1 MLRSGAENDRNGQR
15 FVAPAGGA
23 GGCESPSRDRPMSV
37 HRCGTIGIAGRPNT
51 GKSSLLNRLV
61 GEKVSIVSAKPQTTR
76 HLVTGILTRPD
87 CQYVFVDAPG
97 QQTGARSTLDRR
109 LNRRATEAA
118 RDADVALFVVEALR
132 FTPEDRASLER
143 IPKEQRVIAAVNK
156 IDLLKSPSALIPYL
170 DRLSKSREFAA
181 IVPVSAKS
189 GKNIPALLEALREA
203 LPEAEAMYPPDQLTD
218 RDERFFAAELLREK
232 IFDEMGQELP
242 YRCEVVIESFKEEGR
257 LRRIEAT
264 ILVERDS
271 QKPIVLG
278 AGGERLKRMATAA
291 RKDMEKL
298 FGGKVYLGTWVKVRK
313 AWTDD
318 ARVLR
323 QLGYE

>member
-1 MLRSGAENDRNGQR
+1 
-15 FVAPAGGA
+15 
-23 GGCESPSRDRPMSV
+23 MSA

-61 GEKVSIVSAKPQTTR
+61 GQKVSIVSPKAQTTR
-76 HLVTGILTRPD
+76 HLITGILTQPD
-87 CQYVFVDAPG
+87 CQYIFVDAPG
-97 QQTGARSTLDRR
+97 QQIRSSNTFQRR

-132 FTPEDRASLER
+132 FGPEDHAVLEKIPQSQR
-143 IPKEQRVIAAVNK
+143 IVAAVNK
-156 IDLLKSPSALIPYL
+156 LDLVKNRALLIPFL
-170 DRLSKSREFAA
+170 DRLAKTRDFAA
-181 IVPVSAKS
+181 IVPLSAKT
-189 GKNIPALLEALREA
+189 GKNIPALLAALRDA
-203 LPEAEAMYPPDQLTD
+203 LPEGPDAYPADQLTD

-232 IFDEMGQELP
+232 LFEALGEDMP
-242 YRCEVVIESFKEEGR
+242 YRCEVVIDSFKEEGR

-278 AGGERLKRMATAA
+278 AGGERLKRTATAA

>member
-1 MLRSGAENDRNGQR
+1 MTR
-15 FVAPAGGA
+15 
-23 GGCESPSRDRPMSV
+23 
-37 HRCGTIGIAGRPNT
+37 RCGTIGIAGRPNT

-97 QQTGARSTLDRR
+97 QQTSAKNTLHRR

-132 FTPEDRASLER
+132 FTPEDRAALER

-156 IDLLKSPSALIPYL
+156 IDLVKSASTLIPYL
-170 DRLSKSREFAA
+170 ERLGKTRDFAA
-181 IVPVSAKS
+181 IVPVSAKT
-189 GKNIPALLEALREA
+189 GKNVPALLDALRAA

-232 IFDEMGQELP
+232 IYEQMGQELP
-242 YRCEVVIESFKEEGR
+242 YRCEVVIDSFKEDGR

-264 ILVERDS
+264 ILVERES
-271 QKPIVLG
+271 QKPILLG
-278 AGGERLKRMATAA
+278 AGGERLKRMASAA

>member
-1 MLRSGAENDRNGQR
+1 MT
-15 FVAPAGGA
+15 
-23 GGCESPSRDRPMSV
+23 
-37 HRCGTIGIAGRPNT
+37 HRCGTIGLAGRPNT

-61 GEKVSIVSAKPQTTR
+61 GEKLSIVSPKAQTTR

-97 QQTGARSTLDRR
+97 QQTSARSTLHRR

-132 FTPEDRASLER
+132 FGPEDHAVLEK
-143 IPKEQRVIAAVNK
+143 IPGSQHLIAVVNK
-156 IDLLKSPSALIPYL
+156 IDTVKNPSQLIPFL
-170 DRLSKSREFAA
+170 DRLAKTRDFAA
-181 IVPVSAKS
+181 IVPLSAKT
-189 GKNIPALLEALREA
+189 GKNIPALLAALRDA
-203 LPEAEAMYPPDQLTD
+203 LPEGPDAYPADQLTD

-232 IFDEMGQELP
+232 LFEALGEDMP
-242 YRCEVVIESFKEEGR
+242 YRCEVVIDSFKEEGR

-318 ARVLR
+318 ARVLK

>member
-1 MLRSGAENDRNGQR
+1 MTA
-15 FVAPAGGA
+15 
-23 GGCESPSRDRPMSV
+23 

-61 GEKVSIVSAKPQTTR
+61 GQKVSIVSSKAQTTR
-76 HLVTGILTRPD
+76 HLVTGILTRDD

-97 QQTGARSTLDRR
+97 QQSRVRSALHRT

-118 RDADVALFVVEALR
+118 RDADVALFVIEALR
-132 FTPEDRASLER
+132 FGPEDRAVLER
-143 IPKEQRVIAAVNK
+143 IPAGQKIVAVVNK
-156 IDLLKSPSALIPYL
+156 IDLIKKRAEMIPFL
-170 DRLSKSREFAA
+170 ERLSRLRNFHAV
-181 IVPVSAKS
+181 VPVSAHT
-189 GKNIPALLEALREA
+189 GKNVPELLRVLREA
-203 LPEAEAMYPPDQLTD
+203 LPQAPALYPPDQLTD

-232 IFDEMGQELP
+232 LFENMGEELP
-242 YRCEVVIESFKEEGR
+242 YRCEVLIESFKEEGR

-264 ILVERDS
+264 ILVERES
-271 QKPIVLG
+271 QKAIVIG
-278 AGGERLKRMATAA
+278 AGGERLKRMASAA

-298 FGGKVYLGTWVKVRK
+298 FGGKVYLGTWVKVRRS
-313 AWTDD
+313 WTDD

>member
-1 MLRSGAENDRNGQR
+1 
-15 FVAPAGGA
+15 
-23 GGCESPSRDRPMSV
+23 MS

-61 GEKVSIVSAKPQTTR
+61 GEKLSIVSPKPQTTR
-76 HLVTGILTRPD
+76 HLLTGILTRED

-97 QQTGARSTLDRR
+97 QQSNAKSVLHRR
-109 LNRRATEAA
+109 LNRRATQAA
-118 RDADVALFVVEALR
+118 RDADVALFLVEAGR
-132 FTPEDRASLER
+132 FTQEDRAVLDA
-143 IPKEQRVIAAVNK
+143 IPRSQKVVAVVNK
-156 IDLLKSPSALIPYL
+156 IDLVKKHAELIPFL
-170 DRLSKSREFAA
+170 ERLSKTREFAA
-181 IVPVSAKS
+181 IVPVSAAT
-189 GKNIPALLEALREA
+189 GKNIPQLLNALREA
-203 LPEAEAMYPPDQLTD
+203 LPEALAAYPPDQLTD

-232 IFDEMGQELP
+232 LFRETGQELP
-242 YRCEVVIESFKEEGR
+242 YRCEVLIDSFKQEGR

-271 QKPIVLG
+271 QKAIVVG
-278 AGGERLKRMATAA
+278 AGGERLKRMASAA
-291 RKDMEKL
+291 RRDMEKL

>member
-1 MLRSGAENDRNGQR
+1 MT
-15 FVAPAGGA
+15 
-23 GGCESPSRDRPMSV
+23 
-37 HRCGTIGIAGRPNT
+37 HRCGTIGIAGRANT
-51 GKSSLLNRLV
+51 GKSTLLNRLV
-61 GEKVSIVSAKPQTTR
+61 GEKLSIVSERPQTTR
-76 HLVTGILTRPD
+76 HLVTGILTRED
-87 CQYVFVDAPG
+87 CQYIFVDSPG
-97 QQTGARSTLDRR
+97 QQLRARSTLHRV
-109 LNRRATEAA
+109 LNRRGSQAA

-132 FTPEDRASLER
+132 FGPEDRAALDK
-143 IPKEQRVIAAVNK
+143 IPPEQKTVVAVNK
-156 IDLLKSPSALIPYL
+156 LDTLKKKSDLIPFL
-170 DRLSKSREFAA
+170 DRLAKTRPFEA
-181 IVPVSAKS
+181 IVPVSAQT
-189 GKNIPALLEALREA
+189 GKNVPELLRVLREA
-203 LPEAEAMYPPDQLTD
+203 LPEGPAAYPPDQLTD

-232 IFDEMGQELP
+232 LFREMGEELP
-242 YRCEVVIESFKEEGR
+242 YRCEVVIDSFRQEGR

-271 QKPIVLG
+271 QKAIVVG
-278 AGGERLKRMATAA
+278 AGGERLKRMASAA

>member
-1 MLRSGAENDRNGQR
+1 
-15 FVAPAGGA
+15 
-23 GGCESPSRDRPMSV
+23 MSAY
-37 HRCGTIGIAGRPNT
+37 RCGTIGIAGRPNT
-51 GKSSLLNRLV
+51 GKSSLLNRIV
-61 GEKVSIVSAKPQTTR
+61 GEKLSIVSVRPQTTR
-76 HLVTGILTRPD
+76 HLITGVLTRED

-97 QQTGARSTLDRR
+97 QQTRMRSAFHRT

-118 RDADVALFVVEALR
+118 RDSDVALFVVEALR
-132 FTPEDRASLER
+132 FGADDHAALER
-143 IPKEQRVIAAVNK
+143 IPPEQKTVAAINK
-156 IDLLKSPSALIPYL
+156 IDVLKRESDLIPFL
-170 DRLSKSREFAA
+170 DRLSKTRSFEAM
-181 IVPVSAKS
+181 VPVSAKT
-189 GKNIPALLEALREA
+189 GKNLPALLRALREV
-203 LPEAEAMYPPDQLTD
+203 LPEGAAIYPPDQLTD

-232 IFDEMGQELP
+232 LFEEVGEELP
-242 YRCEVVIESFKEEGR
+242 YRCEVMIESFKEEGR

-271 QKPIVLG
+271 QKAIVIG
-278 AGGERLKRMATAA
+278 AGGERLKRMASAA

-313 AWTDD
+313 SWTDD

>member
-1 MLRSGAENDRNGQR
+1 MKA
-15 FVAPAGGA
+15 
-23 GGCESPSRDRPMSV
+23 
-37 HRCGTIGIAGRPNT
+37 HRCGTLGLVGRPNT

-76 HLVTGILTRPD
+76 HLITGILTTPD

-97 QQTGARSTLDRR
+97 QQTQARNTLNRQ

-118 RDADVALFVVEALR
+118 RDADVALLVVEALR
-132 FTPEDRASLER
+132 FGPEDHAVLDK
-143 IPKEQRVIAAVNK
+143 IPQEQKIVAAVNK
-156 IDLLKSPSALIPYL
+156 IDTVKHRAQLLPYL
-170 DRLSKSREFAA
+170 DRLSKTREFAA
-181 IVPVSAKS
+181 IVPVSAKT
-189 GKNIPALLEALREA
+189 GKNVAELLEALRAA
-203 LPEAEAMYPPDQLTD
+203 LPEAPAMYPADQLTD

-232 IFDEMGQELP
+232 LFHEMGAEMP
-242 YRCEVVIESFKEEGR
+242 YRCDVVIDSFKEEGR

-278 AGGERLKRMATAA
+278 AGGSRLKKMASAA
-291 RKDMEKL
+291 RKDMEKM
-298 FGGKVYLGTWVKVRK
+298 FGGKVYLGTFVKVRK
-313 AWTDD
+313 SWTDD
-318 ARVLR
+318 ARILR

>member
-1 MLRSGAENDRNGQR
+1 
-15 FVAPAGGA
+15 
-23 GGCESPSRDRPMSV
+23 MSA

-61 GEKVSIVSAKPQTTR
+61 GEKLSIVSAKPQTTR

-97 QQTGARSTLDRR
+97 QQAHPKSTLNRR
-109 LNRRATEAA
+109 LNRRASQPA
-118 RDADVALFVVEALR
+118 RDADVALFVVEAAR
-132 FTPEDRASLER
+132 FTPEDKAVLEK
-143 IPKEQRVIAAVNK
+143 IPPSQRVIAVVNK
-156 IDLLKSPSALIPYL
+156 IDKLRHPQDLIPYL
-170 DRLSKSREFAA
+170 DRLAKTREFEAL
-181 IVPVSAKS
+181 VPVSAKT
-189 GKNIPALLEALREA
+189 GKNIGELLRVLREA
-203 LPEAEAMYPPDQLTD
+203 LPEGPAAYPPDQLTD

-232 IFDEMGQELP
+232 IFAELGEDMP
-242 YRCEVVIESFKEEGR
+242 YRSEVVIDSFKEEGR

-278 AGGERLKRMATAA
+278 KGGERLKRMASAA

>member
-1 MLRSGAENDRNGQR
+1 
-15 FVAPAGGA
+15 VT
-23 GGCESPSRDRPMSV
+23 
-37 HRCGTIGIAGRPNT
+37 HRCGTIGLAGRPNT

-76 HLVTGILTRPD
+76 HLITGILTTPE

-97 QQTGARSTLDRR
+97 QQMEARNTLNRR

-118 RDADVALFVVEALR
+118 RDADVAMLVVEALR
-132 FTPEDRASLER
+132 FGPEDQAVLDK
-143 IPKEQRVIAAVNK
+143 IPQEQKVVAVVNK
-156 IDLLKSPSALIPYL
+156 IDTVKHRAQLLPYL
-170 DRLSKSREFAA
+170 DRLAKTREFAA
-181 IVPVSAKS
+181 IVPLSAMT
-189 GKNIPALLEALREA
+189 GKNIPALLKALREA
-203 LPEAEAMYPPDQLTD
+203 LPEGAAIYPPDQLTD

-232 IFDEMGQELP
+232 LFEQMGAELP
-242 YRCEVVIESFKEEGR
+242 YRCEVVIDSFKEEAHRQGP

-278 AGGERLKRMATAA
+278 AGGARLKRMATAA

-313 AWTDD
+313 SWTDD

>member
-1 MLRSGAENDRNGQR
+1 VSG
-15 FVAPAGGA
+15 
-23 GGCESPSRDRPMSV
+23 
-37 HRCGTIGIAGRPNT
+37 HRTGTIGLAGRPNT

-76 HLVTGILTRPD
+76 HLITGILTTPE

-97 QQTGARSTLDRR
+97 QQKEARNTLNRQ

-118 RDADVALFVVEALR
+118 RDADVALLVVEALR
-132 FTPEDRASLER
+132 FGAEDHAVLDK
-143 IPKEQRVIAAVNK
+143 IPPSQKIVAAVNK
-156 IDLLKSPSALIPYL
+156 IDTVKHRAQLLPYL
-170 DRLSKSREFAA
+170 DRLSKTREFAA
-181 IVPVSAKS
+181 IVPVSAKT
-189 GKNIPALLEALREA
+189 GKNVAELLKALRES
-203 LPEAEAMYPPDQLTD
+203 LPEAPAMYPADQLTD

-232 IFDEMGQELP
+232 LFAEMGAELP
-242 YRCEVVIESFKEEGR
+242 YRCEVVIDSFKEEAHRQGA

-278 AGGERLKRMATAA
+278 AGGNRLKKMATAA
-291 RKDMEKL
+291 RKDMEKM
-298 FGGKVYLGTWVKVRK
+298 FGGKVYLGTFVKVRK
-313 AWTDD
+313 SWTDD

>member
-1 MLRSGAENDRNGQR
+1 VS
-15 FVAPAGGA
+15 
-23 GGCESPSRDRPMSV
+23 S
-37 HRCGTIGIAGRPNT
+37 HRCGTIGLAGRPNT
-51 GKSSLLNRLV
+51 GKSSLLNRVV
-61 GEKVSIVSAKPQTTR
+61 GEKVSIVSAKAQTTR
-76 HLVTGILTRPD
+76 HLITGILTTPE

-97 QQTGARSTLDRR
+97 QQAQASNTLNRR

-132 FTPEDRASLER
+132 FGPDDQAVLDKIPPAQR
-143 IPKEQRVIAAVNK
+143 IVAAVNK
-156 IDLLKSPSALIPYL
+156 IDMVKHSAQLLPFL
-170 DRLSKSREFAA
+170 DRLARTREFAA
-181 IVPVSAKS
+181 IVPVSAKT
-189 GKNIPALLEALREA
+189 GRNVPQLLRALREA
-203 LPEAEAMYPPDQLTD
+203 LPEAPAAYPPDQLTD

-232 IFDEMGQELP
+232 LFEQMGAELP
-242 YRCEVVIESFKEEGR
+242 YRCEVVIDSFKEEGTR
-257 LRRIEAT
+257 HGTLRRIEAT

-318 ARVLR
+318 ARILR

>member
-1 MLRSGAENDRNGQR
+1 
-15 FVAPAGGA
+15 
-23 GGCESPSRDRPMSV
+23 MSA

-97 QQTGARSTLDRR
+97 RQSRARSSLHRR
-109 LNRRATEAA
+109 LNRRASEAA
-118 RDADVALFVVEALR
+118 RDADVALLVVEALR
-132 FTPEDRASLER
+132 FGPEDRAVLGE
-143 IPKEQRVIAAVNK
+143 IPAAQRVVVAVNK
-156 IDLLKSPSALIPYL
+156 IDRLKHASLLIPFL
-170 DRLSKSREFAA
+170 DRLSKMREFAA
-181 IVPVSAKS
+181 IVPVSAKT
-189 GKNIPALLEALREA
+189 GKNIGELLDALREA
-203 LPEAEAMYPPDQLTD
+203 LPEAPAAYPSDQLTD

-232 IFDEMGQELP
+232 LFEEMGEELP
-242 YRCEVVIESFKEEGR
+242 YRCEVVVDSFKEEGSR
-257 LRRIEAT
+257 QGDKLRRIEAT
-264 ILVERDS
+264 ILVERES

-278 AGGERLKRMATAA
+278 ARGERLKRMASAA

>member
-1 MLRSGAENDRNGQR
+1 MT
-15 FVAPAGGA
+15 
-23 GGCESPSRDRPMSV
+23 
-37 HRCGTIGIAGRPNT
+37 HRCGTIGMAGRPNT

-61 GEKVSIVSAKPQTTR
+61 GQKLSIVSAKPQTTR
-76 HLVTGILTRPD
+76 HLVSGIVTRPD

-97 QQTGARSTLDRR
+97 QQSESRSALHRT
-109 LNRRATEAA
+109 LNRRATQAA
-118 RDADVALFVVEALR
+118 RDADVALFLVEAQR
-132 FTPEDRASLER
+132 FGPDDHRVLEA
-143 IPKEQRVIAAVNK
+143 IPQEQKVIAVVNK
-156 IDLLKSPSALIPYL
+156 IDRLKRQAELIPFL
-170 DRLSKSREFAA
+170 ERLSKTRAFEA
-181 IVPVSAKS
+181 IVPVSAKT
-189 GKNIPALLEALREA
+189 GRNIPELFRVLREA
-203 LPEAEAMYPPDQLTD
+203 LPEGPAAYPAEQLTD

-232 IFDEMGQELP
+232 LFEAMGEELP
-242 YRCEVVIESFKEEGR
+242 YRCEVLIDSFKDEGK

-264 ILVERDS
+264 ILVERAS
-271 QKPIVLG
+271 QKAIVVG
-278 AGGERLKRMATAA
+278 ARGERLKRMASAA

>member
-1 MLRSGAENDRNGQR
+1 
-15 FVAPAGGA
+15 
-23 GGCESPSRDRPMSV
+23 MSA

-61 GEKVSIVSAKPQTTR
+61 GEKLSIVSAKPQTTR
-76 HLVTGILTRPD
+76 HLVTGILTAPD
-87 CQYVFVDAPG
+87 CQYIFVDAPG
-97 QQTGARSTLDRR
+97 RQSQARSGLHRR

-132 FTPEDRASLER
+132 FGPEDRAVLDEIPTAQR
-143 IPKEQRVIAAVNK
+143 IVAAVNK
-156 IDLLKSPSALIPYL
+156 VDLVKHASVLIPFL
-170 DRLSKSREFAA
+170 DRLAKTRDFAA
-181 IVPVSAKS
+181 IVPVSAKT
-189 GKNIPALLEALREA
+189 GKNIGTLLQALRGA
-203 LPEAEAMYPPDQLTD
+203 LPEAPAAYPADQLTD

-232 IFDEMGQELP
+232 IFEEMGQELP
-242 YRCEVVIESFKEEGR
+242 YRCEVVIDSFKEEGER

-264 ILVERDS
+264 ILVERES

-278 AGGERLKRMATAA
+278 ARGERLKRMASAA
-291 RKDMEKL
+291 RKEMEKL

-318 ARVLR
+318 ARILR

>member
-1 MLRSGAENDRNGQR
+1 MN
-15 FVAPAGGA
+15 
-23 GGCESPSRDRPMSV
+23 

-61 GEKVSIVSAKPQTTR
+61 GQKLSIVSPKPQTTR
-76 HLVTGILTRPD
+76 HLVTGILTEPD

-97 QQTGARSTLDRR
+97 QQSSAKSVLHRR
-109 LNRRATEAA
+109 LNRRATQAA
-118 RDADVALFVVEALR
+118 RDADVSLFVLEAAR
-132 FTPEDRASLER
+132 FTPDDRRVLETIPEDQ
-143 IPKEQRVIAAVNK
+143 KVIAVANK
-156 IDLLKSPSALIPYL
+156 IDTLKKEADLIPFL
-170 DRLSKSREFAA
+170 DRLSKTRKFEA
-181 IVPVSAKS
+181 IVPVSAKT
-189 GKNIPALLEALREA
+189 GRNIRELLKALREA
-203 LPEAEAMYPPDQLTD
+203 LPEGPAAYPADQLTD

-232 IFDEMGQELP
+232 LFDEMGEELP
-242 YRCEVVIESFKEEGR
+242 YRCEVVIDSFKQEGR
-257 LRRIEAT
+257 LRRIDAT

-271 QKPIVLG
+271 QKAIVIG
-278 AGGERLKRMATAA
+278 SRGERLKRMASAA

>member
-1 MLRSGAENDRNGQR
+1 MT
-15 FVAPAGGA
+15 
-23 GGCESPSRDRPMSV
+23 

-51 GKSSLLNRLV
+51 GKSSLLNRIV
-61 GEKVSIVSAKPQTTR
+61 GEKLSIVSAKPQTTR

-97 QQTGARSTLDRR
+97 QQARAKSTLHRR

-118 RDADVALFVVEALR
+118 RDSDVALFVVEALR
-132 FTPEDRASLER
+132 FGPEDNAVLDKIPPPQR
-143 IPKEQRVIAAVNK
+143 IVAAVNK
-156 IDLLKSPSALIPYL
+156 IDLVKNNSLLIPFL
-170 DRLSKSREFAA
+170 DRLSRTRNFEA
-181 IVPVSAKS
+181 IVPVSAKT
-189 GKNIPALLEALREA
+189 GKNVPELLAALRGL
-203 LPEAEAMYPPDQLTD
+203 LPEGPATYPPDQLTD

-232 IFDEMGQELP
+232 LFEQMGEELP
-242 YRCEVVIESFKEEGR
+242 YRCEVVVDSFKEEGR
-257 LRRIEAT
+257 LRRIEVT
-264 ILVERDS
+264 ILVERES

-278 AGGERLKRMATAA
+278 ARGERLKRMATAA

-318 ARVLR
+318 ARMLR

>member
-1 MLRSGAENDRNGQR
+1 
-15 FVAPAGGA
+15 
-23 GGCESPSRDRPMSV
+23 MSA

-61 GEKVSIVSAKPQTTR
+61 GEKLSIVSVRPQTTR
-76 HLVTGILTRPD
+76 HLITGVLTRED

-97 QQTGARSTLDRR
+97 QQTRMRSAFHRT

-118 RDADVALFVVEALR
+118 RDSDVALFVVEALR
-132 FTPEDRASLER
+132 FGADDHAALER
-143 IPKEQRVIAAVNK
+143 IPPQQKTIVAVNK
-156 IDLLKSPSALIPYL
+156 IDVLKRESDLIPFL
-170 DRLSKSREFAA
+170 DRLSKTRPFEAM
-181 IVPVSAKS
+181 VPVSAKT
-189 GKNIPALLEALREA
+189 GRNLPALLRALRAA
-203 LPEAEAMYPPDQLTD
+203 LPEAPAAYPPDQLTD

-232 IFDEMGQELP
+232 LFEEVGEELP
-242 YRCEVVIESFKEEGR
+242 YRCEVMIESFRQEGR

-271 QKPIVLG
+271 QKAIVIG
-278 AGGERLKRMATAA
+278 AGGERLKRMASAA

-313 AWTDD
+313 SWTDD
-318 ARVLR
+318 ARVLK